1 LHLRI
6 VLDAGDCRA
15 WLVDF
20 ARRVEAAGHVLSFEL
35 RSGVLCSKT
44 PAETILDLERKL
56 YTLDGRAPWT
66 PLSPQELGSA
76 AGEPDRILDLSRANP
91 DGLSLWIA
99 GDDGVQHLPRALMTR
114 APFAL
119 ALRDAKGQVL
129 AQAVPAIADPDS
141 LWRALEVTLARLA
154 TLVVRTLQ
162 GGPPMMAL
170 TPPVPAKAPGPA
182 RFFAASFARKL
193 AGRFFPR
200 SMRRDHWRIGI
211 RPRVPGNA
219 LPAFTLEGFR
229 WLEDDGQGY
238 FADPALVERDGRTW
252 LFMERYCYAR
262 WLGEIWVVEL
272 DDTGRPVDAP
282 RTVLVREGHLSFP
295 VVFDHEGET
304 YLTVEN
310 AGEGHVPLYRARR
323 FPDQWEEVPPLLG
336 EPLHDPV
343 LFPHG
348 GRYWLLGS
356 LERDGGSA
364 CDALGAFSAPSPLG
378 PFVPDPANPLM
389 LDARYARA
397 GGLMFDVGGK
407 PCRVMQDC
415 CTGYGNFLSFATLD
429 QLDDQGIRLG
439 SVAEWRPPRGLGI
452 SGMHSYTRSSRF
464 EAIDILTP
472 RDWKPV

>member
-1 LHLRI
+1 MR
-6 VLDAGDCRA
+6 AGGPYA
-15 WLVDF
+15 K
-20 ARRVEAAGHVLSFEL
+20 AS
-35 RSGVLCSKT
+35 
-44 PAETILDLERKL
+44 AETILDLERKL
-56 YTLDGRAPWT
+56 YTLDGRAPWA
-66 PLSPQELGSA
+66 PLPLQELRA
-76 AGEPDRILDLSRANP
+76 AQGDPDRIIDLSRGHP
-91 DGLSLWIA
+91 TGLSLVVA
-99 GDDGVQHLPRALMTR
+99 GEDGVQHLPGALMTR

-119 ALRDAKGQVL
+119 ALRDAGGQVL
-129 AQAVPAIADPDS
+129 GQAVPAIADPDS
-141 LWRALEVTLARLA
+141 LWRALEFTLARLA

-162 GGPPMMAL
+162 PGPPMLPLA
-170 TPPVPAKAPGPA
+170 PPVPVKGPGA
-182 RFFAASFARKL
+182 LRFFAASFARKL

-211 RPRVPGNA
+211 RPRPPEDA
-219 LPAFTLEGFR
+219 LPAFTLEGFH
-229 WLEDDGQGY
+229 WLADDGQGY

-272 DDTGRPVDAP
+272 DVTGRPVDAP

-295 VVFDHEGET
+295 VVFEHEGET

-323 FPDQWEEVPPLLG
+323 FPDQWEEVSPLLG

-343 LFPHG
+343 LFRHE
-348 GRYWLLGS
+348 GRCWLLGS

-364 CDALGAFSAPSPLG
+364 CDALGAFSAPTPLG
-378 PFVPDPANPLM
+378 PFVSDPANPLM

-397 GGLMFDVGGK
+397 GGLMVDAQGQRW
-407 PCRVMQDC
+407 RVIQDC
-415 CTGYGNFLSFATLD
+415 CTGYGNFLSFAALE
-429 QLDDQGIRLG
+429 QLDDKGIRLG
-439 SVAEWRPPRGLGI
+439 PAREWRPPPGLGI